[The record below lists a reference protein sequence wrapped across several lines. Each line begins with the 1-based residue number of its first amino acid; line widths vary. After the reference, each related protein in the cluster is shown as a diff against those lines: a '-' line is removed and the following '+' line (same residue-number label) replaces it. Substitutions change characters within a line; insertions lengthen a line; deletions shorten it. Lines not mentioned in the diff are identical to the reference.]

1 MSKIKHNE
9 AINILQMILAF
20 IQGIVE
26 MCKKKGNA
34 NENVNAN
41 ENENSI

>member
-26 MCKKKGNA
+26 MCKKNDNDNDNDNRFA
-34 NENVNAN
+34 LSDE
-41 ENENSI
+41 

>member
-1 MSKIKHNE
+1 MSKIRHNE

-26 MCKKKGNA
+26 MCKKKGN
-34 NENVNAN
+34 